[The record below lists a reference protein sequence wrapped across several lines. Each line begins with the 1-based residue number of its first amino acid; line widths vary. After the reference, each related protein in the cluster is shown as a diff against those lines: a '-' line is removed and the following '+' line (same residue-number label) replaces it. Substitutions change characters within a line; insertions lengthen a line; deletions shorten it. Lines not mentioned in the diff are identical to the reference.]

1 MSHPQ
6 VMSGAEPFFFPA
18 GETGCLL
25 VHGLTGT
32 PKEMRWMGEFLFEQG
47 ITVLGIRLSGHA
59 TTSAS
64 LERTRWQDWLAS
76 LEDGFHLLR
85 HSCTKIFICGLSL
98 GGALSLYAASYL
110 PVEGVISISA
120 PYELPHDWRLNF
132 IRLFLYIQPRVPKG
146 SPDWHNPQA
155 AFDHLEYPYYPTA
168 SIAELRDLL
177 VELRQVLPQVK
188 RPALIIHSRADR
200 GVLPSNAEK
209 IFTALGSSAKEI
221 LWVENSG
228 HVVVCEPDRHLVF
241 ERALQ
246 FIQHYSE
253 SR

>member
-1 MSHPQ
+1 
-6 VMSGAEPFFFPA
+6 
-18 GETGCLL
+18 
-25 VHGLTGT
+25 
-32 PKEMRWMGEFLFEQG
+32 MRWLGEFLFEHG
-47 ITVLGIRLSGHA
+47 ITILGVRLSGHA
-59 TTSAS
+59 TTPAC

-85 HSCTKIFICGLSL
+85 DSCTKIFVCGLSL

-110 PVEGVISISA
+110 PFNGVISISA
-120 PYELPHDWRLNF
+120 PYELPPDWRLNF
-132 IRLFLYIQPRVPKG
+132 IRLFRHIQPQVPKG
-146 SPDWHNPQA
+146 SPDWRNPQA
-155 AFDHLEYPYYPTA
+155 ALDHLEYPYYPTS

-177 VELRQVLPQVK
+177 AELRQALPQIK
-188 RPALIIHSRADR
+188 LPALIVHSRADR

-228 HVVVCEPDRHLVF
+228 HVVVREPDRHLVF

-246 FIQHYSE
+246 FIHCFTDSQ
-253 SR
+253 